1 VRSVLVRSAAVF
13 VLGLGVL
20 GAILFYASTVDG
32 RPPAVA
38 AIRLTQHVTGE
49 PATALTTTS
58 IEVDFS
64 EVVVADSAQGAFRIE
79 PTTDGS
85 FSWSGS
91 TLTFSPAERLPLQT
105 DFAVRI
111 GPGVVDEA
119 GNRMA
124 EASDPFAFTT
134 VGQPMVVGSSP
145 QEGAADV
152 QLDAT
157 IELEFS
163 TLMDTASVEEAI
175 EIAPAVAYDVSW
187 SGELLTIT
195 PRVPLAEAT
204 QYVLRI
210 GISARDQAGVTLER
224 SHRLIFRTVR
234 SGLEADRLMPAHDIE
249 AVAVRTPIAV
259 VFDRDLDPASV
270 TDELLTIEPQVA
282 GTLEAIPLPGAAG
295 IEEPGARVLQ
305 FRPSGALGPNTT
317 YQVTLAGGL
326 SAADGTRLSGEIAW
340 SFTTGAPLDTLSNQI
355 VFVSDRAGIANVWAM
370 NPDGT
375 GQRQVS
381 AELSAVS
388 DFAVAPDGRSLVVA
402 DGAVLVELRAD
413 GSDRRQLTESGRFE
427 YDPAYSP
434 DSTMLAFGRA
444 DAETG
449 AGLGLWTR
457 RPLGGDQRRIE
468 LPAELRPGA
477 SPSPSASDDPAALLR
492 APRFS
497 PDGAALAFVDSGGR
511 VAVLELP
518 AARLTSAAFGAV
530 SAPVWLPDSTGLLVA
545 GLPDRAAPPPAEP
558 GPLSRLDAGA
568 IGLAADDLGDVRVVR
583 LDRGAS
589 QVDIPAYPAGAAR
602 VALDPD
608 GRRAIVVAGDDLPD
622 AGGLLSIT
630 SAAGNAALPV
640 LRDGGPAVVDVA
652 AGPAAGE
659 FLVVRSADGATTD
672 DDLPAGIWRVEA
684 ASGGGEPLVLDGR
697 LPRWLP

>member
-1 VRSVLVRSAAVF
+1 MRSVLVRSAAVF
-13 VLGLGVL
+13 VLGLAVL

-79 PTTDGS
+79 PATDGS

-124 EASDPFAFTT
+124 EASEPFAFST
-134 VGQPMVVGSSP
+134 VGQPTVVGSSP
-145 QEGAADV
+145 QGGAADV
-152 QLDAT
+152 QLDAS

-195 PRVPLAEAT
+195 PQVPLAEAT
-204 QYVLRI
+204 QYVLRV

-234 SGLEADRLMPAHDIE
+234 SDLEADRVMPAHDIE

-270 TDELLTIEPQVA
+270 TDELLTIVPQVA
-282 GTLEAIPLPGAAG
+282 GTLEAVPLPGAAG
-295 IEEPGARVLQ
+295 IEVPGVRVLQ
-305 FRPSGALGPNTT
+305 FRPSGALEPNTT

-355 VFVSDRAGIANVWAM
+355 VFVSDRAGIANVWTM

-413 GSDRRQLTESGRFE
+413 GSDRRLLTESGRFE

-434 DSTMLAFGRA
+434 NSTMLAFGRA

-457 RPLGGDQRRIE
+457 RPLGGDQQRIE
-468 LPAELRPGA
+468 LPAELRPGT

-497 PDGAALAFVDSGGR
+497 PDGAALAFVDSAGR

-568 IGLAADDLGDVRVVR
+568 IGLAADDLDDVRVVR

-589 QVDIPAYPAGAAR
+589 QVHIPAYPAGAVR
-602 VALDPD
+602 VAVDPD
-608 GRRAIVVAGDDLPD
+608 GRRAIVVAGDDPPD
-622 AGGLLSIT
+622 VGGLLSIT
-630 SAAGNAALPV
+630 SAAGIAALPV

-659 FLVVRSADGATTD
+659 FLVVRTADGATTD
-672 DDLPAGIWRVEA
+672 EDLPAGIWRVEA

>member
-1 VRSVLVRSAAVF
+1 MRSVLVRSAAVF
-13 VLGLGVL
+13 VLGLAVL

-38 AIRLTQHVTGE
+38 AIRLTRHVTGE

-64 EVVVADSAQGAFRIE
+64 EVVVADSAQDAFRIE
-79 PTTDGS
+79 PATDGS

-124 EASDPFAFTT
+124 QASEPFAFTT
-134 VGQPMVVGSSP
+134 VGQPTVVGSSP

-152 QLDAT
+152 QLDAS

-195 PRVPLAEAT
+195 PRVLLAEAT
-204 QYVLRI
+204 QYVLRV

-234 SGLEADRLMPAHDIE
+234 SDLEADRLMPAQDIE
-249 AVAVRTPIAV
+249 AVAVHTPIAV

-270 TDELLTIEPQVA
+270 SDELLTIVPQVA
-282 GTLEAIPLPGAAG
+282 GTLEAVPLPGAAG
-295 IEEPGARVLQ
+295 IEEPGVRVLR
-305 FRPSGALGPNTT
+305 FRPSGALEPNTT

-326 SAADGTRLSGEIAW
+326 SAADGTRLSGEVAW

-413 GSDRRQLTESGRFE
+413 GSDRRLLTEPGLFE

-457 RPLGGDQRRIE
+457 RPLGGDQQRIE
-468 LPAELRPGA
+468 LPAELRPGT

-497 PDGAALAFVDSGGR
+497 ADGAALAFVDSAGR

-530 SAPVWLPDSTGLLVA
+530 STPVWLPDSTGLLVA
-545 GLPDRAAPPPAEP
+545 GLPDRAAPPAAEP

-589 QVDIPAYPAGAAR
+589 QVDIPAYPAGAVR
-602 VALDPD
+602 VAVDPD
-608 GRRAIVVAGDDLPD
+608 GRRAIVIARDDLPD

-640 LRDGGPAVVDVA
+640 LRDGGPLVIGVA

-659 FLVVRSADGATTD
+659 FLVVRTATGATTD
-672 DDLPAGIWRVEA
+672 EDLPAGIWRVEA
-684 ASGGGEPLVLDGR
+684 ASGRGEPLLLDGR